1 MTDALTRALEE
12 RTKLTANY
20 RMAKKAQF
28 EAAFTKYP
36 DLLAFQRQIR
46 RFGIGQA
53 AEMIAFVRETNN
65 RWLSVQD
72 QEVRALALEIV
83 STRIRQI
90 RESAGLPPFDDPVG
104 DEEPDV
110 HMIVREI
117 LA

>member
-1 MTDALTRALEE
+1 MPDELTRALDE
-12 RTKLTANY
+12 RTRLTANY
-20 RMAKKAQF
+20 RRAKKAQY
-28 EAAFTKYP
+28 EAAFAKHP
-36 DLLAFQRQIR
+36 DLLAFQRGIK

-65 RWLSVQD
+65 RWLCMQD

-90 RESAGLPPFDDPVG
+90 RESAGLVPYDDPVMG
-104 DEEPDV
+104 EEPDV
-110 HMIVREI
+110 YQIVRGI